1 MAGLW
6 PAGWAPSGPSG
17 AATAQ
22 AAPLILTLA
31 LPDALQRQADA
42 MRAAVWPQAARR
54 APAHCTLFRHLP
66 GLHQDDLVRLLRRV
80 RPATQRDFDVAAPV
94 RWGDRWVAP
103 INAPALDQLRADLA
117 DSLHGLLAPGDLAP
131 PRLHISLS
139 EGRNA
144 PPALPTGPWPARGL
158 LLWRHAAS
166 RAERG
171 GPCWTPLVALA
182 FHG

>member
-1 MAGLW
+1 M
-6 PAGWAPSGPSG
+6 PDK
-17 AATAQ
+17 

-31 LPDALQRQADA
+31 LPDALQRQADVV
-42 MRAAVWPQAARR
+42 RAAARPDAALR

-66 GLHQDDLVRLLRRV
+66 GLRRAEIVRLLQRV
-80 RPATQRDFDVAAPV
+80 RPATQPDLDVLPPV

-103 INAPALDQLRADLA
+103 LAAPVVDALRAELA

-139 EGRNA
+139 DGRA
-144 PPALPTGPWPARGL
+144 PPPPLLPGPWRARGL
-158 LLWRHAAS
+158 LLWRHDGPL
-166 RAERG
+166 AERSGYGIALQRG
-171 GPCWTPLVALA
+171 GPFWTPLVAVA

>member
-6 PAGWAPSGPSG
+6 PAGWAPSGASG
-17 AATAQ
+17 AAAAQ
-22 AAPLILTLA
+22 PAPLILTLA

-42 MRAAVWPQAARR
+42 VRASAWPEAAQR

-66 GLHQDDLVRLLRRV
+66 GLKQDELVRLLRRV
-80 RPATQRDFDVAAPV
+80 RPATQPDFDVAAPV

-103 INAPALDQLRADLA
+103 LASPVLDQLRADLA

-144 PPALPTGPWPARGL
+144 PPPLPPGPWRARGL
-158 LLWRHAAS
+158 LLWRHA
-166 RAERG
+166 ERG
-171 GPCWTPLVALA
+171 GPFWSPLVALA